1 VFRDDRFYEQST
13 VTSAG
18 RFRVREQATN
28 ADRLYVVCSDWASAG
43 LHGNQPATQIML
55 LRRLRHPNILEF
67 SGVFVTKKL
76 GLYLVTEYVEGGT
89 LRQFIKDK
97 SRYAAA
103 WVQTL

>member
-1 VFRDDRFYEQST
+1 
-13 VTSAG
+13 
-18 RFRVREQATN
+18 
-28 ADRLYVVCSDWASAG
+28 
-43 LHGNQPATQIML
+43 ML

-97 SRYAAA
+97 SRYAAHVLGA
-103 WVQTL
+103 GSVEVLWDC